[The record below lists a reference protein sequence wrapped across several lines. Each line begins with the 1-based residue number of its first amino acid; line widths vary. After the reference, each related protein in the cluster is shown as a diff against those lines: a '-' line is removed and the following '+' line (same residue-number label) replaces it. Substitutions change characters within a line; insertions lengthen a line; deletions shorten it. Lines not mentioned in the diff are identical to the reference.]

1 MRFKKFH
8 GSIDTVDYDDL
19 DSCDNYDDGDDD
31 DDDECR
37 KIGSIR
43 RLFKGFDR
51 DYYIPISDDGFDGRR
66 NNYTEYKSRG
76 IDMGIYHRKNILI

>member
-1 MRFKKFH
+1 MVR
-8 GSIDTVDYDDL
+8 SYDY
-19 DSCDNYDDGDDD
+19 NYDDGDD

-51 DYYIPISDDGFDGRR
+51 DYYKPISDDGFDGRR